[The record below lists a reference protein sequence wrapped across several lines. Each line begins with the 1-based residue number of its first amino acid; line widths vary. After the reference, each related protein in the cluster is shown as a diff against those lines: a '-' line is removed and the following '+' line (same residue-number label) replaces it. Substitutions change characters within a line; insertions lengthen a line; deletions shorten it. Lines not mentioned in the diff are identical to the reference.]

1 MIAPSISQELVEPA
15 WQIVILTDPLGTGN
29 IWKNQFFAIKTGQ
42 QTPLRP
48 EGAAKLFRFFFFHY
62 PDPQSAWQSGTCHQ
76 ANLFLIVF
84 YYDYVGSS
92 ALTSCVWKTIPYWRV
107 NWLRARNVEIVL
119 RKFHFQYFFRPNL
132 LLTLF
137 LPVENGSN
145 DFLPQKLRSRNLIDK
160 HQVWSIPVVQKAL
173 KWTKMA

>member
-1 MIAPSISQELVEPA
+1 MTTHA
-15 WQIVILTDPLGTGN
+15 
-29 IWKNQFFAIKTGQ
+29 
-42 QTPLRP
+42 

-76 ANLFLIVF
+76 ANLFLIVSF
-84 YYDYVGSS
+84 YDYVGSS
-92 ALTSCVWKTIPYWRV
+92 ALTSCVWKTVPYWRV

-119 RKFHFQYFFRPNL
+119 RKFHFRYFFRPNL

-145 DFLPQKLRSRNLIDK
+145 DFFASKTVVVEFYWQISSLINPSCPKSIKMFTTRGLRGPPIIHIQWTQNESLWTQETMDDF
-160 HQVWSIPVVQKAL
+160 
-173 KWTKMA
+173 KWAYIILAKIFVTWE